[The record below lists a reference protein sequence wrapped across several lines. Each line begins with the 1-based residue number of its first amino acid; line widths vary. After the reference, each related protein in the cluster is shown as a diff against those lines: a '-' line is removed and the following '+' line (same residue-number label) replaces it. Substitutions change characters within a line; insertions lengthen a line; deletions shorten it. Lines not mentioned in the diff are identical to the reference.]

1 MRITLIFATLLV
13 VAGCGGGS
21 SRSASGA
28 ISDACLQADR
38 RAASRALCSCVQH
51 AANQTL
57 SQGEQSRAAGF
68 FADPETAQAVRT
80 SDSSSDRA
88 FWRRYTAFRETAEQ
102 MCRPAS

>member
-1 MRITLIFATLLV
+1 MRIKLIFAAFIV
-13 VAGCGGGS
+13 AAGCGGG

-28 ISDACLQADR
+28 ISEACLDADR

-51 AANQTL
+51 AANQSL
-57 SQGEQSRAAGF
+57 SSADQSRAAGF
-68 FADPETAQAVRT
+68 FADPESAQDVRT
-80 SDSSSDRA
+80 SDASRDRA